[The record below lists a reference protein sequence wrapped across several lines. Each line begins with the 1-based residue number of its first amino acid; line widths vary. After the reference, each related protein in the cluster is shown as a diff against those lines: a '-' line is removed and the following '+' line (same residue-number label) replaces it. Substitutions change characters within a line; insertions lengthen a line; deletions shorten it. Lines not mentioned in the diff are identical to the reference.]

1 MTARLANKVCIIT
14 GAASGLGATCA
25 WLFAEE
31 GASMVVVDRDEVGL
45 AATADTISSA
55 GGSAMPIL
63 ADVTLEAAWER
74 VVQSALAE
82 YGRIDVLF
90 NNAGIGSSGNILD
103 TRPEDWDRTMGVNL
117 RGVFLGCR
125 AVLPAMLAQGHGVI
139 LATASDRGVVAS
151 WGSAS
156 YVASKHG
163 VVGLMK
169 SIAVDFAKHGIRAN
183 ALCPGPID
191 TPMLRT
197 PHPFRDATGKP
208 DWVDDTLNHRIA
220 TPEQIASA
228 ALFLASDESSFMT
241 GATLVV
247 DDGLTAH

>member
-1 MTARLANKVCIIT
+1 MSRLAGKVCLVT
-14 GAASGLGATCA
+14 GAGSGLGEACA
-25 WLFAEE
+25 RLFAAE
-31 GASMVVVDRDEVGL
+31 GACVVLVDRDPSGL
-45 AATADTISSA
+45 ARVTAAISDA
-55 GGSAMPIL
+55 GGRVKPVL
-63 ADVTLEAAWER
+63 ADITLEAAWDR
-74 VVQSALAE
+74 IVQEAMAAF
-82 YGRIDVLF
+82 GRLDVLH
-90 NNAGIGSSGNILD
+90 NNAGVGSSGNILS

-125 AVLPAMLAQGHGVI
+125 AVLPLMIEQGGGVI
-139 LATASDRGVVAS
+139 LATASDRGLV
-151 WGSAS
+151 GSFAATS
-156 YVASKHG
+156 YIASKHG

-191 TPMLRT
+191 TPMLHV
-197 PHPFRDATGKP
+197 PVAARDEGKP

-220 TPEQIASA
+220 SPEQIAQA
-228 ALFLASDESSFMT
+228 ALFLASDDSSFMT